1 MIEKIKISGYRKF
14 SDVEVCP
21 HPKLNLLVGD
31 NEAGKSTILEALGLA
46 LTGRVNGRP
55 ASEEL
60 NPYWFNQQLVA
71 EFFAKRAKGEKPA
84 PPEIVIE
91 VFLKDC
97 DEFQR
102 SLHGAHN
109 SDLPTRDCPG
119 LTLRIHPNEEYGA
132 EIEEHLKSDT
142 SILPVEYYKV
152 DWRTF
157 GDQVLTAK
165 PKELT
170 TAVIDSRTIRSTS
183 GVDYHLRQMLQDH
196 LDPSE
201 KAKVS
206 LAFRRVKEQMTSA
219 HLQDVNLKMSS
230 LNGSL
235 DSQPLSLAM
244 DQSLHGSW
252 DSSVVPHVAE
262 IPFAMAGQGQQAAI
276 KIALALGHRASSA
289 RVVMIEEPENHLSHT
304 SLNRLL
310 SQIESLVTDDQ
321 QLFVATHN
329 SFVLNRLG
337 LDSLVFVTDGRVS
350 SFANIRPETVKYFKR
365 LPGYD
370 TLRMVLADRVV
381 LVEGPSDEILFERFY
396 RDQKGKRPIEDGIDV
411 VSMRGL
417 AVARCLELA
426 KVLGKRCAVL
436 RDNDGKA
443 PADIRSDLGD
453 LLEGG
458 QRELFTGDVAG
469 GHTLEPQVLAANTDE
484 ALMRRALG
492 ITDRADLTTW
502 MTNNKTD
509 AALRVSETSEFINP
523 PDYFTSA
530 IEFISGGGN

>member
-1 MIEKIKISGYRKF
+1 MKISGYRKF
-14 SDVEVCP
+14 KNVLISP
-21 HPKLNLLVGD
+21 HATLNLLVGD
-31 NEAGKSTILEALGLA
+31 NEAGKSTILEALGMA

-55 ASEEL
+55 AAEEL
-60 NPYWFNQQLVA
+60 NPYWFNQELVA
-71 EFFAKRAKGEKPA
+71 EFFAKRAHGEKPA
-84 PPEIVIE
+84 PPEIIIE
-91 VFLKDC
+91 VFLKDRN
-97 DEFQR
+97 EFQR
-102 SLHGAHN
+102 LVGAHN
-109 SDLPTRDCPG
+109 TDMPTRDCPG
-119 LTLRIHPNEEYGA
+119 VTLCVCFNPEYGA

-157 GDQVLTAK
+157 GDTPLTAK

-170 TAVIDSRTIRSTS
+170 TAIIDSRTIRSTS
-183 GVDYHLRQMLQDH
+183 GIDYHLRQMLQDH

-206 LAFRRVKEQMTSA
+206 VAFRRVKEQMTSA
-219 HLQDVNLKMSS
+219 HLKDVNLKMTS
-230 LNGSL
+230 LNGLL
-235 DSQPLSLAM
+235 DGQPLSLAM

-304 SLNRLL
+304 SLNRLIG
-310 SQIESLVTDDQ
+310 QISTLVTDEQ

-337 LDSLVFVTDGRVS
+337 LDSLVFVADGQNS
-350 SFANIRPETVKYFKR
+350 SFAEIGQATIDYFKR

-370 TLRMVLADRVV
+370 TLGMVLADRIV

-396 RDQKGKRPIEDGIDV
+396 QDKRGKRPIEDGIDV

-436 RDNDGKA
+436 RDNDGIA
-443 PADIRSDLGD
+443 PADIRSGLSNF
-453 LLEGG
+453 LKEGVR
-458 QRELFTGDVAG
+458 QLFTGEITD
-469 GHTLEPQVLAANTDE
+469 GHSLEPQILAVNTDE
-484 ALMRRALG
+484 KLMRRALRVAE
-492 ITDRADLTTW
+492 RANLNTW

-509 AALRVSETSEFINP
+509 AALRPAESAEVINP
-523 PDYFTSA
+523 PAYFTEA
-530 IEFISGGGN
+530 IEFISNGGS

>member
-1 MIEKIKISGYRKF
+1 MIDKFKIQGYRKF
-14 SDVEVCP
+14 RDVTIHP
-21 HPKLNLLVGD
+21 HAKLNLLVGN

-60 NPYWFNQQLVA
+60 NPYWFNQELVSD
-71 EFFAKRAKGEKPA
+71 FFAKRANGEKPA
-84 PPEIVIE
+84 PPEIMIE
-91 VFLKDC
+91 VFLK
-97 DEFQR
+97 
-102 SLHGAHN
+102 N
-109 SDLPTRDCPG
+109 SDELQRLVGAYNSDTPVRDCPG
-119 LTLRIHPNEEYGA
+119 VALRVGPNPEYGA

-157 GDQVLTAK
+157 GDLALTAK
-165 PKELT
+165 PKELS

-219 HLQDVNLKMSS
+219 HLQDVNMKMSALS
-230 LNGSL
+230 GSL
-235 DSQPLSLAM
+235 DDRPLSLAM

-304 SLNRLL
+304 SLNKLL
-310 SQIESLVTDDQ
+310 AEIEALVTEDQ
-321 QLFVATHN
+321 QLFIATHH

-337 LDSLVFVTDGRVS
+337 LDSLLFVADGGTS
-350 SFANIRPETVKYFKR
+350 SFADISEDTVRYFKR

-370 TLRMVLADRVV
+370 TLRMVLADRIV

-396 RDQKGKRPIEDGIDV
+396 KEAKGRRPIEDGIDV

-426 KVLGKRCAVL
+426 RVLGKRCAVL
-436 RDNDGKA
+436 RDNDGRE
-443 PADIRSDLGD
+443 PDDIRGDLGD
-453 LLEGG
+453 LLEVGRR
-458 QRELFTGDVAG
+458 QLFTGEVAQG
-469 GHTLEPQVLAANTDE
+469 STLEPQVLSANPDD

-492 ITDRADLTTW
+492 VSDRADLLTW
-502 MTNNKTD
+502 MTNNKTE
-509 AALRVSETSEFINP
+509 AALQLAETAEVIAPPGYFTEAIGFIN
-523 PDYFTSA
+523 
-530 IEFISGGGN
+530 GGGQ